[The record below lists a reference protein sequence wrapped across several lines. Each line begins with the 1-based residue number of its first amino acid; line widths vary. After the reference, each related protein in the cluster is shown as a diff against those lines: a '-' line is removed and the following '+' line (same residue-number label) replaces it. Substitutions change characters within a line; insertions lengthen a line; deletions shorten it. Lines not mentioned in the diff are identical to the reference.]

1 MTSPAH
7 SVPLHTFGKAVPEDL
22 PGTIC
27 RVAKTGFTAAANAGT
42 HA

>member
-7 SVPLHTFGKAVPEDL
+7 SVPLHTLGKAVPEDL

-27 RVAKTGFTAAANAGT
+27 KVAKTRSTAAANAGT
-42 HA
+42 HS